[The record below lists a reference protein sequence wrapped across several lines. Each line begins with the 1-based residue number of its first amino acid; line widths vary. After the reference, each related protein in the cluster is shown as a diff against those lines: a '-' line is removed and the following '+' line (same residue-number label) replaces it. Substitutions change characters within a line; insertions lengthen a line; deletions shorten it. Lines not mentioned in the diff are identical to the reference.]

1 MSKPDGARGFSVNE
15 VRWRDHRDGP
25 YIRLLSGRRFHLRD
39 PRPEDFRPADVAHN
53 LAGINRYTG
62 ASRYSVAQH
71 CVVAARC
78 AERFYADAVRPPD
91 GRREWLPA
99 AMLVHDVAE
108 SAYGDM
114 SSPLKSMCPEYKAL
128 EAAADRAVEARFNV
142 QFVGD
147 PLVKEIDDRM
157 WLTESR
163 RLFGDAA
170 LEDYVGPLTPFDGA
184 PLDWF
189 LPWSAERAEREW
201 LRELARLLPWVG
213 LNAGP

>member
-1 MSKPDGARGFSVNE
+1 MNEE
-15 VRWRDHRDGP
+15 VRWRDHREGP

-39 PRPEDFRPADVAHN
+39 PRPEDFRPEDVAHN

-78 AERFYADAVRPPD
+78 AEKFYPD
-91 GRREWLPA
+91 VALLPA

-114 SSPLKSMCPEYKAL
+114 SSPLKSLVPDYREL
-128 EAAADRAVEARFNV
+128 EGKADRAVERRFRIN
-142 QFVGD
+142 FTTW
-147 PLVKEIDDRM
+147 PIVKEIDDRM

-163 RLFGDAA
+163 RLFGEAA
-170 LEDYVGPLTPFDGA
+170 KEDYSGPLTPFDAA

-189 LPWSAERAEREW
+189 LAWSPERAERTW
-201 LRELARLLPWVG
+201 LAELTRLLPWVKW
-213 LNAGP
+213 